1 MKAYIKSKNE
11 TCRFDKYLPQIANHK
26 VCIDLVNHVTELGN
40 RFIHETLPD
49 QLTKELDNLEIV
61 GHFLNN
67 QASNEQAI
75 ALIDFYYYVDHY
87 EKELAAQIVYTQFKG
102 KTVALV
108 YYRTPQLFDVF
119 VKSYTSKN
127 TQEYNFL
134 MGSKD
139 WVNVHSNTS
148 LTSDKLFV
156 DEKTN
161 DFIIKVAYSANQLVA
176 DRLGMQ
182 RLQKEVL
189 SMFGKLNVECTPFDP
204 SVNQFIVDL
213 ANATVKMSA
222 TQNNAQTY
230 LDLAIDANLLL
241 NKYDNLVKMRNKD
254 ELNDYNFLMRPDE
267 LIEAIKDVTPELDL
281 NKWL

>member
-1 MKAYIKSKNE
+1 MKVYIKSKNE
-11 TCRFDKYLPQIANHK
+11 AGLFKKYFPQITNHK

-40 RFIHETLPD
+40 RFIHETRPD
-49 QLTKELDNLEIV
+49 PLTKELDNLEIV
-61 GHFLNN
+61 GHFLNY
-67 QASNEQAI
+67 QASNQQTI
-75 ALIDFYYYVDHY
+75 ALIDFNYYVGHD
-87 EKELAAQIVYTQFKG
+87 EKELAAQIIYTQFKG

-119 VKSYTSKN
+119 VKSYASKN
-127 TQEYNFL
+127 TKEYNLL
-134 MGSKD
+134 MGAKD
-139 WVNVHSNTS
+139 WVDVHRNSS
-148 LTSDKLFV
+148 LTSDGFFV
-156 DEKTN
+156 DEETN

-189 SMFGKLNVECTPFDP
+189 SMFGKLNVKCAPFDP

-230 LDLAIDANLLL
+230 LDLAIDTNLLL
-241 NKYDNLVKMRNKD
+241 NKYENLVKTRNKD
-254 ELNDYNFLMRPDE
+254 ELNDYNFLMHPDK
-267 LIEAIKDVTPELDL
+267 LIETIKDVTPQLDL
-281 NKWL
+281 NNWL